1 MTVYGLARSRPMLDA
16 LAQELGARF
25 IACPGD
31 VMDTGAIVEQLNGA
45 EIDVLVNNAGGVSS
59 VRPLVEQ
66 TLEETMHTIA
76 MNLTAPLQLI
86 QALAPGMIARERGH
100 IFNLTSTAAR
110 SVFPG
115 TTAYAAAKAGLEQAS
130 KVLRYDLAGTGVR
143 MTFIAPG
150 RVETEFYLQSFAG
163 DKEALNEKLYT
174 RERPLHAEDVAETVW
189 ATLSLPPH
197 ATLSE
202 IEITPTD
209 QATGGFVYRR
219 PANS

>member
-1 MTVYGLARSRPMLDA
+1 
-16 LAQELGARF
+16 
-25 IACPGD
+25 
-31 VMDTGAIVEQLNGA
+31 
-45 EIDVLVNNAGGVSS
+45 
-59 VRPLVEQ
+59 
-66 TLEETMHTIA
+66 MHTIA

-174 RERPLHAEDVAETVW
+174 RERPLHARGCRGDGLGHAEPAAARDAVGNRDH
-189 ATLSLPPH
+189 ADGPGDRRFRLPAPGEFMSCR
-197 ATLSE
+197 AAWRE
-202 IEITPTD
+202 RC
-209 QATGGFVYRR
+209 RR
-219 PANS
+219 PATRPAAPPCLQGAAARPR